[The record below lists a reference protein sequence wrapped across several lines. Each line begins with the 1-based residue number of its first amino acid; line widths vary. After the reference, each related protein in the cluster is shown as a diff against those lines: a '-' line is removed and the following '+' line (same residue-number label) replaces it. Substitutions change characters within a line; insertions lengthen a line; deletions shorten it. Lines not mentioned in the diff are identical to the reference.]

1 MSARGNM
8 ELPSGWNKVTVPTG
22 GGVLAGAMSDYAAV
36 LPLADGTWCIC
47 PVLAGIV
54 LTGRKGDYP
63 PFSNLTAAIVAAEM
77 FWPRR

>member
-1 MSARGNM
+1 MSTPDKVV
-8 ELPSGWNKVTVPTG
+8 LPSGWSKVTVPIG
-22 GGVLAGAMSDYAAV
+22 GMVLAGAMSDYAAV
-36 LPLADGTWCIC
+36 MPLTDGTWCIC